1 MLIIALVLAV
11 IGLAALVFA
20 VVTSNAVVAWVCI
33 GASLLGV
40 LLLTADA
47 VRDRRRRAG
56 STAED
61 EHPDISDADADEE
74 LDDGGLDDGGLDDDD
89 LADSDAAEDVTDSDD
104 GADLEDGTADSDA
117 AGTVSTDSAE
127 TDSAET
133 DADETDGDK

>member
-47 VRDRRRRAG
+47 VRDRRRRTA
-56 STAED
+56 SAAED
-61 EHPDISDADADEE
+61 EHPDIAEDDEGILEEDDLADADET
-74 LDDGGLDDGGLDDDD
+74 
-89 LADSDAAEDVTDSDD
+89 EDVAEVTD
-104 GADLEDGTADSDA
+104 TADA
-117 AGTVSTDSAE
+117 EATDGVEESSAE
-127 TDSAET
+127 TAET
-133 DADETDGDK
+133 DRDE